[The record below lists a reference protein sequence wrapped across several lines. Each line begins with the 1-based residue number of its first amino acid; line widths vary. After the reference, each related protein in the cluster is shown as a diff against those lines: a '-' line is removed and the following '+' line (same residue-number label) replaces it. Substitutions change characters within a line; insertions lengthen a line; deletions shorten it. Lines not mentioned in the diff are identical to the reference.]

1 MPRNTPSIPN
11 LARLKEHQTISLASL
26 ADELLSIAVPNPPP
40 NTSRTIPTA
49 HHA

>member
-1 MPRNTPSIPN
+1 MPRNTPNIPN